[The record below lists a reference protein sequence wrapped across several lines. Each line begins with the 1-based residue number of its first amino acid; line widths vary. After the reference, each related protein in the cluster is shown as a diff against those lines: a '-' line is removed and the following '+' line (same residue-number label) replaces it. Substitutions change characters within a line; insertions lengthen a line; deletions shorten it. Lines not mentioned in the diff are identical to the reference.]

1 VAGEVILKFRGL
13 RLAQSNATSPDGSCE
28 VADNVVANRDHL
40 AEPRRGHELPVSKA
54 ISRGVNFKNALVG
67 WGTAA
72 LARSLDYGATWTDYS
87 GTYNAPSGGKFRAQD
102 ANGNLYFLT
111 DSGVKRLDA
120 LTGTPED
127 AGVPPALDVQ
137 ATVGAAGSAVQN
149 NKQVGYR
156 VVWGKKDSNGNVLL
170 GAPSGRTVVVNTSGG
185 TKDINVALSL
195 PPGINSSHFFQAY
208 RTPESADENTDPG
221 DEMGLVYEGPP
232 PSERALTQ
240 LVRATNVVT
249 ATATVD
255 HGYATGQIVRVS
267 PGGALS
273 SHAVGV
279 GDSSAAERSADAG
292 DTWSAAGIS
301 GLSGTYYGVTSRG
314 TLYCAVGNNVC
325 ATSPDGLTWTP
336 RTIPAGMYRAVV
348 WTGSQFVAV
357 GAGVCATSP
366 DGTTWTARTFPA
378 TSGFGLAW
386 NGSTLVAV
394 GNGGFCATSPDGVT
408 WTLRASLGTTHYA
421 VVWTGSLFVAVGG
434 AGGVA
439 AACSTSPDGV
449 TWTARTVPSSSGK
462 SLYSVAW
469 SGSALAAVGNSFAA
483 SSPDG
488 VTWTARTIP
497 AGTYNA
503 VGWLGSQFA
512 AIGNNVAA
520 TSADAATWTARSS
533 AAGFFNCISA
543 GGGASFAPGEKTITG
558 TPSTTT
564 FTYTEVGTDGTL
576 AQAQT
581 ATPLTAG
588 FVDSVPTGFTGTKL
602 YTNETQQG
610 VAQAAFE
617 PPLCRDIVAFK
628 GSMFWLNVTDRATL
642 EAWMITVPQSGDTV
656 TINGVVYTAGA
667 SETISTR
674 TFQVYS
680 AGTPTQNIQN
690 TASSLIR
697 VVNRSQGSAV
707 TAQDVS
713 DPNGTPGHI
722 RFVTRSRADSITV
735 AFSRSTTFSTQ
746 GETTAAPKTQANEIR
761 WSPNGKPDAAPLV
774 NYARVG
780 SQDKAGFRALST
792 RESLFILKDDG
803 VWRLTGEN
811 GVWDISPFD
820 PTIQIIAP
828 ESAVVIDNA
837 IVCLSE
843 QGVVRI
849 SEGGTEVLSRPI
861 EPLLWPLLAVDTRS
875 TVDSLAFGVAYESD
889 RKYLLWLPEQAGA
902 STCTQAFVYDFF
914 SQVWTRRTDSA
925 VGGLVSSQ
933 DDRLY
938 TFTGTEVRRERKTYT
953 AEDFQDGTSA
963 IVTEIAW
970 IPRLL
975 ANPGLLK
982 HWQEAILC
990 FQEYGPWTSATV
1002 GFATEISIDEEAVTL
1017 SNDQIQTGG
1026 AVLPAELP
1034 AFFGGLTT
1042 ACVRVLV
1049 PLEKRRST
1057 QLGIRWVNTATA
1069 SPFRLQGLIVKAK
1082 PTSLRV
1088 SR

>member
-1 VAGEVILKFRGL
+1 
-13 RLAQSNATSPDGSCE
+13 
-28 VADNVVANRDHL
+28 
-40 AEPRRGHELPVSKA
+40 LPVSKA

-87 GTYNAPSGGKFRAQD
+87 GTYDAPVGGKFRAQD
-102 ANGNLYFLT
+102 ANGNLYFTT

-156 VVWGKKDSNGNVLL
+156 VLWGKKDANGNVLL

-185 TKDINVALSL
+185 TADINVALSL

-221 DEMGLVYEGPP
+221 DEMGLVYEGSAPA
-232 PSERALTQ
+232 ERSLTQ
-240 LVRATNVVT
+240 LARAANVVT
-249 ATATVD
+249 ATAGAD
-255 HGYATGQIVRVS
+255 HGYATGQIVRVG
-267 PGGALS
+267 PGGSTGGLIVA
-273 SHAVGV
+273 V
-279 GDSSAAERSADAG
+279 GDSVA
-292 DTWSAAGIS
+292 
-301 GLSGTYYGVTSRG
+301 
-314 TLYCAVGNNVC
+314 
-325 ATSPDGLTWTP
+325 ATSPDGITWTA
-336 RTIPAGMYRAVV
+336 RTIPAGTYQSVAWNGTV
-348 WTGSQFVAV
+348 FVAV
-357 GAGVCATSP
+357 GNSVVAT
-366 DGTTWTARTFPA
+366 
-378 TSGFGLAW
+378 
-386 NGSTLVAV
+386 
-394 GNGGFCATSPDGVT
+394 
-408 WTLRASLGTTHYA
+408 
-421 VVWTGSLFVAVGG
+421 
-434 AGGVA
+434 
-439 AACSTSPDGV
+439 
-449 TWTARTVPSSSGK
+449 
-462 SLYSVAW
+462 
-469 SGSALAAVGNSFAA
+469 
-483 SSPDG
+483 SPDG

-497 AGTYNA
+497 AGTYTGVAWN
-503 VGWLGSQFA
+503 GTSFA
-512 AIGNNVAA
+512 AVGNNVAA
-520 TSADAATWTARSS
+520 TSPDGVTWTARTIPAGTYYGIAWSGSAFAAVGSGPTAATSPDGVTWTARTITRAALAIVWTGTQFVAVGSSGASISPDGVTWTNAGANGVGYGLAAGPAMLVAGNSSS
-533 AAGFFNCISA
+533 APIRSSSDATTWTQRTVTATGGFAVCWASNQFVFMGVGGVGATSPDGITWTARTVPAGVFRAVVS
-543 GGGASFAPGEKTITG
+543 GGASFSSGEKTITG
-558 TPSTTT
+558 TPTSAT
-564 FTYTEVGTDGTL
+564 FTYAEAGTDGTL
-576 AQAQT
+576 TQAQT
-581 ATPLTAG
+581 ATPLTAA

-667 SETISTR
+667 SETIPTR

-722 RFVTRSRADSITV
+722 RFVTRNRADSITV
-735 AFSRSTTFSTQ
+735 VFSRPSTFSTQ

-780 SQDKAGFRALST
+780 SQDKAGYRVLST

-861 EPLLWPLLAVDTRS
+861 EPLLWPLLANETRS

-889 RKYLLWLPEQAGA
+889 RKYLLWLP
-902 STCTQAFVYDFF
+902 STSSDTTCTQAFVYDFF

-925 VGGLVSSQ
+925 VGGIVSSQ

-963 IVTEIAW
+963 ITTEIAW

-1002 GFATEISIDEEAVTL
+1002 GFATEISIDEENVPL